1 MTEFKISKFETFQ
14 VIERG
19 TVFTVHRDDES
30 IEEISSGDIVEI
42 PDGTKWEVRD
52 VECFRKSFNM
62 LGSNVGLLVKQIKE

>member
-14 VIERG
+14 IIGRG

-42 PDGTKWEVRD
+42 PDGTKWEVRA
-52 VECFRKSFNM
+52 VESFRKSFNII
-62 LGSNVGLLVKQIKE
+62 GSNVGLLVKQIKE